1 MLTRRSF
8 INALLVLCLLWSQ
21 QAALA
26 HAISHIP
33 APTDRQGHATALGLS
48 VQDAGDEVSDFCLD
62 CLAFAQASTA
72 ASGSAAA
79 AGTTIPAVTIVASPA
94 YGHCCAPLLPFQAR
108 GPPAFL

>member
-1 MLTRRSF
+1 MLTRRPF

-33 APTDRQGHATALGLS
+33 APAGKQAHAAPLALT

-62 CLAFAQASTA
+62 CVAFSQVTTA
-72 ASGSAAA
+72 ASGDA
-79 AGTTIPAVTIVASPA
+79 TTVGVTAPAVAAVARPA
-94 YGHCCAPLLPFQAR
+94 FGRHCTSLFPFQAR